1 MNRLRFLFLVL
12 TLFLPLTIRAQVPNQ
27 MVTLSSNGKF
37 LVNSITG
44 KPVFLTGDAPQLL
57 SLELCSM
64 SDVNQYLADRQSRGF
79 NAIWVIL
86 ADQFDQNGAPND
98 CNGNAPFTG
107 AWWVGP
113 NPTYWA
119 HQDAVIQAAG
129 AAGMTVFVQPSF
141 VGNADGGG
149 KIYDTPSY
157 LASSIA
163 TIQSYGTFIGN
174 RYKGYNNIVY
184 LLGGDYD
191 STSNNNGTTD

>member
-12 TLFLPLTIRAQVPNQ
+12 TLFLPLTIRAQVPDQ

-86 ADQFDQNGAPND
+86 ADQFDQNGAPERLQWE
-98 CNGNAPFTG
+98 CSVHGRM
-107 AWWVGP
+107 VGGSQP
-113 NPTYWA
+113 DLLGTSRRR
-119 HQDAVIQAAG
+119 HSG
-129 AAGMTVFVQPSF
+129 SGCCGMTVFVQPSF
-141 VGNADGGG
+141 VGN
-149 KIYDTPSY
+149 S
-157 LASSIA
+157 
-163 TIQSYGTFIGN
+163 
-174 RYKGYNNIVY
+174 
-184 LLGGDYD
+184 
-191 STSNNNGTTD
+191 